1 MKIGVI
7 GNGFVGKATSIFECK
22 DIELLTYDIN
32 HALCN
37 PIGLTLQ
44 DMIDCDII
52 FVSVPTPMKESGECY
67 LNIVKDVIKNL
78 NDIHFKNYIVLRSTV
93 PVGTCDAL
101 GVYFMPEFLT
111 EKNFLED
118 FKNATQWIF
127 GLPNEDAKFKHKM
140 NELIKLAKNNNRI
153 KNDDVIFMTNKEAEM
168 VKMFKNC
175 FLATKVA
182 FCNEISQ
189 FCEKK
194 GINYENVRLISCLD
208 DRIQPSHTMVP
219 GPDSK
224 KGFGGTCFPKD
235 MNSLNYEMKKE
246 NMKSFII
253 KSAIERNEKIDR
265 NEKDW
270 KYNKGR
276 SVI

>member
-32 HALCN
+32 HTLCN

-52 FVSVPTPMKESGECY
+52 FVSVPTPMKETGECH

-111 EKNFLED
+111 EKNFIDD
-118 FKNATQWIF
+118 FKNAKQWIF

-153 KNDDVIFMTNKEAEM
+153 KNDDVIFMMNKEAEM